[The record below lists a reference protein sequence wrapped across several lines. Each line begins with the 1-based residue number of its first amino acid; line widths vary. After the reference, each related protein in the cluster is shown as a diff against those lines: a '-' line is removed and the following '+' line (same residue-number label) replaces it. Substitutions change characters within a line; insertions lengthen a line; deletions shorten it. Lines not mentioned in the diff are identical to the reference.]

1 MSEELNETQENLIPE
16 EVVIPSDSFVMIPLG
31 GVTEIGLNFFCYGYK
46 GKWLIV
52 DCGIGFPGD
61 NLPGVET
68 LLPDPTFIAKHKA
81 DIVGLVITHGHE
93 DHIGAIPYL
102 WRDLQCPIYATP
114 FASQLIEDK
123 LNEFALLK
131 RVELEVVDKGAL
143 LELGPFEVEFLNAF
157 HSIPEANML
166 AIRTKEGTVV
176 HTGDW
181 KFEDEPLCGEPMDT
195 KMLKQL
201 GKEGVLALVA
211 DSTNIFLEEDN
222 ETEKDV
228 RENLA
233 KLIKEYTKGIFV
245 ACFASN
251 ITRIESIYLA
261 AKEAGR
267 EVCLLGRS
275 LWRLENAARS
285 AGYLKDV
292 PEFLTED
299 EAADLPKN
307 KVLYICTGSQGEPY
321 SALSKL
327 ASAQNIKGLTR
338 LEQGDVVLFSSRVI
352 PGNETAIA
360 TLQNR
365 LMSAGCQI
373 VTNRDA
379 LIHVSGHPAQ
389 KDMER
394 LYSYLKPKIAVP
406 VHGDLMQIVEHK
418 KWALRWG
425 ASSAVVLEEGDIL
438 EFNDGNPEILGEVPV
453 GVLAVD
459 GKRIVSL
466 RADVIRQRRKMMEDG
481 TVVATVL
488 VDKEGF
494 VFSEPQI
501 SSFGLLEE
509 SSDDKKDLT
518 DSIKNN
524 VADLSD
530 EHRQREDLIKDAVRR
545 TLRQFIRE
553 KYGKKPVI
561 EIHLF
566 QI

>member
-1 MSEELNETQENLIPE
+1 MIEENKMEEETIIPT
-16 EVVIPSDSFVMIPLG
+16 DSLVLIPLG
-31 GVTEIGLNFFCYGYK
+31 GVTEIGLNLFCYGYR

-68 LLPDPTFIAKHKA
+68 LLPDPAFIAKHKA

-102 WRDLQCPIYATP
+102 WQDLQCPIYATP
-114 FASQLIEDK
+114 FAAQLIEDK
-123 LNEFALLK
+123 LDEFGLLK
-131 RVELEVVDKGAL
+131 RAQLEVIDKGAL
-143 LELGPFEVEFLNAF
+143 LELDPFEVEFLSVF

-166 AIRTKEGTVV
+166 AIRTKEGTIV

-181 KFEDEPLCGEPMDT
+181 KFDNAPLLGEPMDFNL
-195 KMLKQL
+195 LKQI
-201 GKEGVLALVA
+201 GKENVLALVA
-211 DSTNIFLEEDN
+211 DSTNIFLEEDG

-228 RENLA
+228 RNSLQEM
-233 KLIKEYTKGIFV
+233 IKTYKKGVFV

-251 ITRIESIYLA
+251 IMRIESIYLA

-267 EVCLLGRS
+267 KVCLLGRS
-275 LWRLENAARS
+275 LWRLESAARG
-285 AGYLKDV
+285 AGYLKEV
-292 PEFLTED
+292 PEFLTEE
-299 EAADLPKN
+299 EAAELPKE
-307 KVLYICTGSQGEPY
+307 KVVYICTGSQGEPY

-327 ASAQNIKGLTR
+327 ASAQNTKGMTR
-338 LEQGDVVLFSSRVI
+338 LEMGDVVLFSSRVI

-373 VTNRDA
+373 ITNRDA
-379 LIHVSGHPAQ
+379 LVHVSGHPAQ

-394 LYSYLKPKIAVP
+394 LYACLKPKIAVP

-425 ASSAVVLEEGDIL
+425 AGAAVVLEEGDIL
-438 EFNDGNPEILGEVPV
+438 ELNDGTPEILGEVPV

-459 GKRIVSL
+459 GKRVVSL

-481 TVVATVL
+481 TVVTTVL
-488 VDKEGF
+488 VDKEGLII
-494 VFSEPQI
+494 SEPQV
-501 SSFGLLEE
+501 SSFGLLAED
-509 SSDDKKDLT
+509 SDDKKDLLEAMV
-518 DSIKNN
+518 NN
-524 VADLSD
+524 VAILSE
-530 EHRQREDLIKDAVRR
+530 EHRMRDDLIKESVRR

-553 KYGKKPVI
+553 RYGKKPVI

-566 QI
+566 RV